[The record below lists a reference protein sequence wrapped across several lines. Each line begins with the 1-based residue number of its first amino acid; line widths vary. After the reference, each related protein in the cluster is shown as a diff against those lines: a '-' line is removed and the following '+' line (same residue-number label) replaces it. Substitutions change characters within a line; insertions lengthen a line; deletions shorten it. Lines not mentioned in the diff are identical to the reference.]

1 MRPSGPLWNLPSAGR
16 RWAVVSSVLES
27 GLSCAALLGAY
38 AVLPL
43 SAGTSLPE
51 LLRLVVAVVV
61 VAAVVA
67 RQVWAVLRSGR
78 PVLRAVRALCV
89 SVLFLLVVFAALYV
103 KLSAGDP
110 RAFTHPL
117 TRIDALYFTV
127 SVFATVGFGDL
138 AAMTQLARL
147 VVTVQMLLDLV
158 VLGVV
163 IRVLSG
169 AARRS
174 LVRGRPGHD
183 KEAPP
188 RGRRP

>member
-1 MRPSGPLWNLPSAGR
+1 MRPSGPLRDLPPARR
-16 RWAVVSSVLES
+16 RWAVVLSVLES
-27 GLSCAALLGAY
+27 GLSGAALLGAY
-38 AVLPL
+38 ALLPL

-51 LLRLVVAVVV
+51 LLRLVTAVVL
-61 VAAVVA
+61 VAAVAA
-67 RQVWAVLRSGR
+67 RQVRAVPRAGR

-103 KLSAGDP
+103 RLSAGDP
-110 RAFTHPL
+110 RAFTQPL

-138 AAMTQLARL
+138 AAVTQPARL
-147 VVTVQMLLDLV
+147 MVTVQMLLDLV

-163 IRVLSG
+163 LRVLSG
-169 AARRS
+169 AARMS

-183 KEAPP
+183 QEDPP
-188 RGRRP
+188 RGRQP

>member
-1 MRPSGPLWNLPSAGR
+1 MVL
-16 RWAVVSSVLES
+16 SVLES
-27 GLSCAALLGAY
+27 GLSGAALLGAY
-38 AVLPL
+38 ALLPL

-51 LLRLVVAVVV
+51 LLRLVTAVVL
-61 VAAVVA
+61 VAAVAA
-67 RQVWAVLRSGR
+67 RQVRAVPRAGR

-103 KLSAGDP
+103 RLSAGDP
-110 RAFTHPL
+110 RAFTQPL

-138 AAMTQLARL
+138 AAVTQPARL
-147 VVTVQMLLDLV
+147 MVTVQMLLDLV

-163 IRVLSG
+163 LRVLSG
-169 AARRS
+169 AARMS

-183 KEAPP
+183 QEDPP
-188 RGRRP
+188 RGRQP